1 MDREEDIL
9 MIQYADHDSE
19 NDTTLPRMVRWNE
32 NGFAIPIFDE
42 PNSSNDQ
49 TGTCLNFAFNF
60 SLLLLLSL
68 NIIFQLQ
75 LLTHGWYLV
84 TAVNLVLHQ

>member
-19 NDTTLPRMVRWNE
+19 NDNTLPRMVRWNE

-42 PNSSNDQ
+42 PSNSNDQ
-49 TGTCLNFAFNF
+49 AGMFFNF
-60 SLLLLLSL
+60 FLCLLLKSITLKY
-68 NIIFQLQ
+68 FC
-75 LLTHGWYLV
+75 
-84 TAVNLVLHQ
+84 